1 MASEIDGKWHIF
13 NESNNQWF
21 DILKKYPEATF
32 LSDNEW
38 AIHLKN
44 FGWESLKIIKVNKR
58 NNSRTLLQGFVK
70 LFPL

>member
-1 MASEIDGKWHIF
+1 MESAIDGKWHIF

-44 FGWESLKIIKVNKR
+44 FGWESLKIIKVNTR
-58 NNSRTLLQGFVK
+58 HLIK
-70 LFPL
+70 LE